1 MNCCHC
7 QGIEAHFDEKKAAKK
22 LKLYREAG
30 PYETTCILIDALK
43 AYGVNG
49 MTLLDIGGGVG
60 GIQHELLNAGLRS
73 ATNVD
78 ASSGYIDVAK
88 AEAERR
94 GLADRVS
101 YHHGNFV
108 ELAPQIP
115 PADIVTL
122 DRVICCYP
130 DMPAMVNL
138 SATRARKL
146 YGVVYPRV
154 TWRTKIWF
162 ITDNVGYWLRRNPFR
177 IFLHPTEAVDAAVR
191 SNGLKQCFYQKT
203 SMWQVVL
210 YERSNIESVPRKV
223 DI

>member
-30 PYETTCILIDALK
+30 PSETTRMLIDALK

-60 GIQHELLNAGLRS
+60 AIQYELLNGGVRTV
-73 ATNVD
+73 TNVE
-78 ASSGYIDVAK
+78 ASTGYIDVAK
-88 AEAERR
+88 AEAQRL
-94 GLADRVS
+94 GLVDRMS
-101 YHHGNFV
+101 YRHGNFV
-108 ELAPQIP
+108 ELAAQIP

-130 DMPAMVNL
+130 DMLAMVNL

-146 YGVVYPRV
+146 YGVVYPR
-154 TWRTKIWF
+154 TTLRSKIWF
-162 ITDNVGYWLRRNPFR
+162 LADNVGYWWQGNPFR
-177 IFLHPTEAVDAAVR
+177 IFLHPTQAVAATVR
-191 SNGLKQCFYQKT
+191 RNGLKQCFYQET
-203 SMWQVVL
+203 PRWQVVL
-210 YERSNIESVPRKV
+210 YERN
-223 DI
+223 